1 MTRVLLDETI
11 ETDYGQFDLGWG
23 DGFEG
28 FAGDFD
34 EVFAGQVNGLAGAA
48 HPGGLYLNLAR
59 RSGGSP
65 VRIELM
71 DLEPADDEQ
80 FEDVVEVSILVG
92 AGAKPGWMTWAGE
105 DGGPLELP
113 PGSYR
118 VRVNARGRD
127 AGADD
132 EFAEEAV
139 DFYLIQLWP
148 AESRPDEIAR
158 TTSANAAYW
167 HREVGNRR

>member
-1 MTRVLLDETI
+1 M
-11 ETDYGQFDLGWG
+11 
-23 DGFEG
+23 
-28 FAGDFD
+28 
-34 EVFAGQVNGLAGAA
+34 
-48 HPGGLYLNLAR
+48 
-59 RSGGSP
+59 
-65 VRIELM
+65 ELM

-80 FEDVVEVSILVG
+80 WEDVVEVSIAVG

-132 EFAEEAV
+132 EFADEAV

-148 AESRPDEIAR
+148 AESRPDEIVR

-167 HREVGNRR
+167 HREVGNVASAIRPSSGRA